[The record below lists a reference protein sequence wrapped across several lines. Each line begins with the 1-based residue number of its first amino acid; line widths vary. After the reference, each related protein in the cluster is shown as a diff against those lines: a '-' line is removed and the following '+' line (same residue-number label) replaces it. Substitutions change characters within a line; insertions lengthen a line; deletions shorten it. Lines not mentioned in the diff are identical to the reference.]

1 MNVDD
6 ISGRGAGRRSLGD
19 RLGSSG
25 DGDTE
30 RDEEVVN
37 KSVMSRV
44 VKVRRL
50 AREMCGD
57 NVLCYCVGS
66 QV

>member
-1 MNVDD
+1 M
-6 ISGRGAGRRSLGD
+6 GRRSLGD

-25 DGDTE
+25 DGDME

-44 VKVRRL
+44 VKVRRPENCEV
-50 AREMCGD
+50 RI
-57 NVLCYCVGS
+57 
-66 QV
+66 